1 VIGEPRSLADIDD
14 RHANLTIALAEAEG
28 SGELELSDHYR
39 RELANLRS
47 LRDLFEPRTKT

>member
-1 VIGEPRSLADIDD
+1 MIGEPRSLADIDD